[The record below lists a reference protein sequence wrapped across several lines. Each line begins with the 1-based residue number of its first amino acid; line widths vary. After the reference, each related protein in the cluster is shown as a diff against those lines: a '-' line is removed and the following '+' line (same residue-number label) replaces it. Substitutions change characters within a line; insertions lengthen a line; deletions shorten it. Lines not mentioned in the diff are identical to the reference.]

1 MSTENLNEKRYENI
15 VSPQFIGDYIDSRLN
30 NVSKEQNDTGYWK
43 LNNPTDP
50 KEDNDQL
57 KAVTGI
63 CFMFMTLLI
72 TGLYSF
78 LT

>member
-1 MSTENLNEKRYENI
+1 MSTENFNEKRYETV
-15 VSPQFIGDYIDSRLN
+15 VSPQFIGDYIDIRLN
-30 NVSKEQNDTGYWK
+30 NVSKEQNDSGYWK
-43 LNNPTDP
+43 LYNPTDP
-50 KEDNDQL
+50 KEDYDQL
-57 KAVTGI
+57 KAITGI